1 VSLVLLGVLSFALL
15 AGSLAAAAVPLRLKP
30 APHRADLFIAFAAGV
45 LLGAAFLHLMPEAWS
60 ELGAKSLLGL
70 LAGVLALFLLE
81 RALSELVAHGGE
93 AHAMM
98 HETEGPELLG
108 LAAFFGLSVH
118 TLSDGFALGAA
129 LKTTAWP
136 AVFAAIFAHQL
147 PVAFSLSALLRRSG
161 RSARSTLGY
170 CGAFALTVPIGAF
183 AYAGLAQTIPR
194 VPLLPWALAF
204 SAGNFIHL
212 ALGDIIPDL
221 RRRHTRLP
229 RLFTG
234 LALGAGTM
242 ALLHLV
248 LRD

>member
-1 VSLVLLGVLSFALL
+1 VSVALLGLLSSLL
-15 AGSLAAAAVPLRLKP
+15 LIGTLAAAAVPLRMKP
-30 APHRADLFIAFAAGV
+30 QPHRADLFIAFAAGV
-45 LLGAAFLHLMPEAWS
+45 LLGAAFLHLMPEAWAA
-60 ELGAKSLLGL
+60 LGARSLLGL
-70 LAGVLALFLLE
+70 LAGALALFLLE
-81 RALSELVAHGGE
+81 RALSELVAHGAE

-98 HETEGPELLG
+98 HETEGPEMLG

-129 LKTTAWP
+129 LETTAWP

-147 PVAFSLSALLRRSG
+147 PVAFSLSALLSRAG

-170 CGAFALTVPIGAF
+170 CGAFALTVPLGAF
-183 AYAGLAQTIPR
+183 AYAGLAQAIPH

-204 SAGNFIHL
+204 SAGNFLHL
-212 ALGDIIPDL
+212 AFGDIIPDL

-234 LALGAGTM
+234 VALGAGAM
-242 ALLHLV
+242 GVLQLALH
-248 LRD
+248 D

>member
-1 VSLVLLGVLSFALL
+1 LLGLLSGLL
-15 AGSLAAAAVPLRLKP
+15 LVGTLAAAAVPLRLQP
-30 APHRADLFIAFAAGV
+30 EPHRADLFIAFAAGV

-60 ELGAKSLLGL
+60 ELGWRSLLGL
-70 LAGVLALFLLE
+70 LAGALALFLLE
-81 RALSELVAHGGE
+81 RLLSELVSHGPE

-98 HETEGPELLG
+98 HETEGPEVLG

-170 CGAFALTVPIGAF
+170 CGAFALTVPLGAF
-183 AYAGLAQTIPR
+183 AYAGLAEAIPR
-194 VPLLPWALAF
+194 VSILPWALAF
-204 SAGNFIHL
+204 SAGNFLHL
-212 ALGDIIPDL
+212 ALADIVPDL
-221 RRRHTRLP
+221 RRRHAHLP
-229 RLFTG
+229 SLIGG
-234 LALGAGTM
+234 LLLGAGAM
-242 ALLHLV
+242 GALHV
-248 LRD
+248 ALRD